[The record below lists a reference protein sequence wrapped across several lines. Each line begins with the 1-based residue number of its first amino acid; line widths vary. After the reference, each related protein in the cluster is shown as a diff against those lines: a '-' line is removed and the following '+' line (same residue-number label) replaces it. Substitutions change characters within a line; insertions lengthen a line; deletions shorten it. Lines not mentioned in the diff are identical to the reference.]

1 MDEQKTSYSCRVDST
16 AAPVSFKALLASLPR
31 GEPLSTAGLQA
42 RGLSAF
48 RASALARSGWLVHL
62 ARGVYMLAGDTLTR
76 DGSLAFL
83 SAQQPGLHVGSKTA
97 LAWRGVRQNIA
108 FREHLSLWGN
118 TPRRLPA
125 WFTQRFSAGYQATQL
140 FDDAL
145 PKTFGLQPLPAGDPR
160 VQVSVPERALLELL
174 SDVGKVQSLTE
185 TRELVESLSGLRET
199 VLDELLMHT
208 TRIKV
213 VRMAATF
220 ASTMKLPW
228 AALASKH
235 SERIGGGAR
244 WVAVGRTGERL
255 DLKRT

>member
-1 MDEQKTSYSCRVDST
+1 VSST
-16 AAPVSFKALLASLPR
+16 TASVSFKVLLSSLPR
-31 GEPLSTAGLQA
+31 GEPLSTAALQA

-62 ARGVYMLAGDTLTR
+62 ARGVYMLPGDTLTR

-83 SAQQPGLHVGSKTA
+83 SEQTPGLHVGGKTA

-108 FREHLSLWGN
+108 FRERLNLWGD
-118 TPRRLPA
+118 TPRRLPD
-125 WFTQRFSAGYQATQL
+125 WFTERLPASYQATQL

-145 PKTFGLQPLPAGDPR
+145 PQGFGLQPLPAGDSR
-160 VQVSVPERALLELL
+160 VLVSAPERAMLELL
-174 SDVGKVQSLTE
+174 SDVGKAQSLAE
-185 TRELVESLSGLRET
+185 ACELVESLSGLRAK
-199 VLDELLMHT
+199 VLDQLLRHT

-213 VRMAATF
+213 VRMAATC
-220 ASTMKLPW
+220 ATDMKLPW
-228 AALASKH
+228 AALATRH

-255 DLKRT
+255 DLRRP

>member
-1 MDEQKTSYSCRVDST
+1 VDST
-16 AAPVSFKALLASLPR
+16 ALPVSFKALLASLPR
-31 GEPLSTAGLQA
+31 GEPLSTAALQT

-62 ARGVYMLAGDTLTR
+62 ARGVYMLSGDTLTR

-83 SAQQPGLHVGSKTA
+83 SAQTPGFHVGSKTA

-108 FREHLSLWGN
+108 FREHLSLWGD
-118 TPRRLPA
+118 TSRRLPE
-125 WFTQRFSAGYQATQL
+125 WFTQRFPAGYQATQL
-140 FDDAL
+140 FDGSL
-145 PKTFGLQPLPAGDPR
+145 RTGFGLQPLPAGDPR
-160 VQVSVPERALLELL
+160 VLVSVPERAMLELL

-185 TRELVESLSGLRET
+185 TRELVESLPGLRDK
-199 VLDELLMHT
+199 VLDELLQHT

-220 ASTMKLPW
+220 ASSMKLPW
-228 AALASKH
+228 ASLAVKH

-244 WVAVGRTGERL
+244 WVAVGRSGERL
-255 DLKRT
+255 DLRRP